1 MKKFKNYLMLISLLI
16 IPNIVLAST
25 NNTISLYE
33 AVFYEA
39 FTTIFATLFVLKPLS
54 KLFSETRNKKIKTA
68 HSAEILLTPF
78 LGLSSLL
85 HYLTQGQRHALVV
98 KLLGLLVQSATH

>member
-54 KLFSETRNKKIKTA
+54 KLFSETEKPEFYNTRGGKPVSLGNM
-68 HSAEILLTPF
+68 EINTYTESF
-78 LGLSSLL
+78 II
-85 HYLTQGQRHALVV
+85 AN
-98 KLLGLLVQSATH
+98 

>member
-39 FTTIFATLFVLKPLS
+39 FTTIFATL
-54 KLFSETRNKKIKTA
+54 
-68 HSAEILLTPF
+68 
-78 LGLSSLL
+78 
-85 HYLTQGQRHALVV
+85 
-98 KLLGLLVQSATH
+98 

>member
-33 AVFYEA
+33 AVFYEFFA
-39 FTTIFATLFVLKPLS
+39 TIFATLFVLKPLS
-54 KLFSETRNKKIKTA
+54 
-68 HSAEILLTPF
+68 
-78 LGLSSLL
+78 
-85 HYLTQGQRHALVV
+85 
-98 KLLGLLVQSATH
+98 

>member
-39 FTTIFATLFVLKPLS
+39 FTTIFATLFCFKAII
-54 KLFSETRNKKIKTA
+54 KIIFRNRK
-68 HSAEILLTPF
+68 
-78 LGLSSLL
+78 
-85 HYLTQGQRHALVV
+85 
-98 KLLGLLVQSATH
+98 